1 MTIELTEKNK
11 QELIQKGGTFFSM
24 DITDKE
30 YKTLCRKA
38 EEFLANHIKSQFTNS
53 INTNAINNLSNEQL
67 NQVAD
72 ILKGIK

>member
-38 EEFLANHIKSQFTNS
+38 EEFLAEETSTKTIDVS
-53 INTNAINNLSNEQL
+53 
-67 NQVAD
+67 
-72 ILKGIK
+72 